1 MNNKEDVCTIK
12 CVHVQAVEAAQKNR
26 LPDQEVLGLAELFKI
41 LGDPTRVRI
50 LRALFAGE
58 LCVCDLACLLGMS
71 ASAVSHQLRV
81 LRAARLVRFRK
92 EGKVVFY
99 SLDDDHVRGLVAEGL
114 DHVRHG

>member
-1 MNNKEDVCTIK
+1 MSNKKDVCTTE
-12 CVHVQAVEAAQKNR
+12 CVHVQAVEAAQKNM
-26 LPDQEVLGLAELFKI
+26 LSDQEVLGLAELFKI

-99 SLDDDHVRGLVAEGL
+99 ALDDDHVRGLVAEGL

>member
-1 MNNKEDVCTIK
+1 MKPNIDVCRME
-12 CVHVQAVEAAQKNR
+12 CVHEQAVAQAGEQM
-26 LPDQEVLGLAELFKI
+26 LPDREVSELAALFKV

-50 LRALFAGE
+50 LRALFVGE
-58 LCVCDLACLLGMS
+58 LCVCDLAALLGMTS
-71 ASAVSHQLRV
+71 SAVSHQLRL
-81 LRAARLVRFRK
+81 LRAAKLVRYRK

>member
-1 MNNKEDVCTIK
+1 MSNKKDVCTTE
-12 CVHVQAVEAAQKNR
+12 CVHVQAVEAAQKNM

-99 SLDDDHVRGLVAEGL
+99 ALDDDHVRGLVAEGL